1 MVDKRKINSYLQE
14 INIVLHREFCKDNSD
29 DVYTPAMVDFLN
41 SIEGLEVKFFSD
53 VSEINTYLKTIE
65 DVKSF
70 QEFYDEHNGVIND
83 TLLVSENEGIHF
95 IENGG
100 FQEYLESILN
110 HLEIEESVRFNSYI
124 MNLLFYKYLNKGD

>member
-1 MVDKRKINSYLQE
+1 
-14 INIVLHREFCKDNSD
+14 
-29 DVYTPAMVDFLN
+29 MVDFLN
-41 SIEGLEVKFFSD
+41 SIEGLEVKFFSN

-70 QEFYDEHNGVIND
+70 QEFYDECNGIIND

-95 IENGG
+95 IVNGG
-100 FQEYLESILN
+100 FQEYVERILGN
-110 HLEIEESVRFNSYI
+110 REIEESVRFNSYI